1 MKFSK
6 EEIRE
11 NVMVPSSVEMELTR
25 LVEEKLNQCGI
36 FYRVFSRIKKASSL
50 ERKYND
56 KDYDNDKKIQDL
68 IGLRINL
75 YFKEDVDIV
84 KDLMENLFAL
94 DGEWAEKQVDT
105 TSHLYYV
112 LTQHLYLN
120 KCLH

>member
-75 YFKEDVDIV
+75 F
-84 KDLMENLFAL
+84 F
-94 DGEWAEKQVDT
+94 
-105 TSHLYYV
+105 
-112 LTQHLYLN
+112 
-120 KCLH
+120 

>member
-56 KDYDNDKKIQDL
+56 KEYDNDKNKTTYNVKVFIDSD
-68 IGLRINL
+68 
-75 YFKEDVDIV
+75 KDIV
-84 KDLMENLFAL
+84 PNINSIYI
-94 DGEWAEKQVDT
+94 KQIG
-105 TSHLYYV
+105 
-112 LTQHLYLN
+112 
-120 KCLH
+120 